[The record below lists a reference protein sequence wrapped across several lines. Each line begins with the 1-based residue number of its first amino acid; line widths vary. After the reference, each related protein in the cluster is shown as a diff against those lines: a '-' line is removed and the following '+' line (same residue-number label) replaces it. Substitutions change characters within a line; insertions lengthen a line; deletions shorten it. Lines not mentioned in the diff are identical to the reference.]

1 MSQIW
6 KHVVSG
12 GLVEVLENGMLRAE
26 AGLVKGEDDR

>member
-12 GLVEVLENGMLRAE
+12 GLVDSTGGGSGEQNVEGWLRQ
-26 AGLVKGEDDR
+26 VW